1 MKKYILIIG
10 SLCLLV
16 YSIAFGQGKAEGFKL
31 PPFEQFKLP
40 NGLTIYLMEQHEVPL
55 INVAGIFPAGA
66 VYDGDKSGLASLTAA
81 CLSFGTKKFTKKQL
95 EEELDFI
102 GASLTVFS
110 SKENSSLSSRF
121 ATKDQDKI
129 FTIIQSVLTE
139 PVFDKGEVE
148 KEKKRKLTALERATE
163 SPRSVQ
169 QNYWD
174 KLIYGDHVYA
184 NATGGTSAG
193 VGLLTREDLTSF
205 YAAHYVPDGSALSI
219 VGDFDKKK
227 MKLYIT
233 KLFSN
238 WKSAGPKLADP
249 ASATP
254 AALQAGKVLLVNKED
269 ARETTLMIGGKGV
282 KRNNPDAVA
291 LEVVNTVFGGRFT
304 SMLNDALRV
313 NSGLTY
319 GAGSSFSSL
328 KNGGSFYISTFT
340 ATKTTEPTI
349 DMALDVL
356 KKLHKDGLD
365 EETITSAKN
374 YVKGQFPPRYETS
387 AQLAG
392 WLNTMFWYKLDP
404 SFINNFQKEV
414 DGMTIARAKE
424 IINKY
429 YPENN
434 LQFVLIGKSAD
445 IKKIAEKYGPVTE
458 TQIKGEK
465 LRAF

>member
-1 MKKYILIIG
+1 MKNNLLLLAVFSLLIN
-10 SLCLLV
+10 SLSV
-16 YSIAFGQGKAEGFKL
+16 AQQSFKL
-31 PPFEQFKLP
+31 PPFDQFKLP

-66 VYDGDKSGLASLTAA
+66 VYDGEKSGLASLTAA
-81 CLSFGTKKFTKKQL
+81 CLSSGTKKFTKKQID
-95 EEELDFI
+95 EELDFI
-102 GASLTVFS
+102 GASINIFS

-121 ATKDQDKI
+121 ASKDQDKI
-129 FTIIQSVLTE
+129 FGMIQSVLTE
-139 PVFDKGEVE
+139 PAFDKDEFE

-174 KLIYGDHVYA
+174 KLIYADHVYA
-184 NATGGTSAG
+184 NPTAGTAAG
-193 VGLLTREDLTSF
+193 VGKLTRDDLMAF
-205 YAAHYVPDGSALSI
+205 YANHYIPEGSSIAI

-227 MKLYIT
+227 MKLLVT
-233 KLFSN
+233 KLFST
-238 WKSAGPKLADP
+238 WKSTGPRLPDP

-254 AALQAGKVLLVNKED
+254 VFPPAGKVLLVNKED
-269 ARETTLMIGGKGV
+269 ARETTLLIGGKGV
-282 KRNNPDAVA
+282 KKNNPDAVA

-313 NSGLTY
+313 SSGLTY
-319 GAGSSFSSL
+319 GAGSNFSSL

-340 ATKTTEPTI
+340 ATKSTEPTI

-365 EETITSAKN
+365 EETLTSAKN

-387 AQLAG
+387 GQLAN
-392 WLNTMFWYKLDP
+392 WLNTMFWYKLEP

-414 DGMTIARAKE
+414 DDLTTAKARE

-445 IKKIAEKYGPVTE
+445 IKKIAGKYGPVTE
-458 TQIKGEK
+458 TQIKGDK